1 MKKYV
6 LLSLCLV
13 LLLALGSCGSSGS
26 EDNGNEADMQE
37 FPSFT
42 GLDLDGNSVNSDIFS
57 ENSVTVVNFWFSS
70 CSPCI
75 GELSELDSLDQELKE
90 KGGAVIGINTDT
102 LNGDNSMIEEAKKI
116 LMQQKASYRNLY
128 FDSNSGDALDFANS
142 ITSFPTTY
150 LVDRGGYI
158 IGDPVVG
165 SIDDESTMKM
175 LKKRI
180 DKIIEDDKDVPY
192 QDNE

>member
-6 LLSLCLV
+6 LLSLCLI
-13 LLLALGSCGSSGS
+13 LLLALGSCGNSGS

-165 SIDDESTMKM
+165 SIDDKSTMKM

>member
-13 LLLALGSCGSSGS
+13 LLLALGSCGNSGS
-26 EDNGNEADMQE
+26 EDNGNETDMQE

-57 ENSVTVVNFWFSS
+57 EHSVTVVNFWFSS

-75 GELSELDSLDQELKE
+75 GELSELDSLDQELKG

-142 ITSFPTTY
+142 VTSFPTTY

>member
-75 GELSELDSLDQELKE
+75 GELSELDSLNQELKE

-102 LNGDNSMIEEAKKI
+102 LNGNNSMIEEAKKI

-128 FDSNSGDALDFANS
+128 FDSNSGDAMDFANS

>member
-6 LLSLCLV
+6 ILSLCLV

-26 EDNGNEADMQE
+26 EDSSNEADMQE

-75 GELSELDSLDQELKE
+75 GELSELDSLNQELKE

-128 FDSNSGDALDFANS
+128 FDSNSGDAMDFANS

-180 DKIIEDDKDVPY
+180 DKIIEDDQDVPY

>member
-75 GELSELDSLDQELKE
+75 GELSELDSLNQELKE

>member
-6 LLSLCLV
+6 LLSLCLI
-13 LLLALGSCGSSGS
+13 LLLALGGCGSSGS
-26 EDNGNEADMQE
+26 EDSGNEADMQE

-102 LNGDNSMIEEAKKI
+102 LTGDNSMIEEAKKI

>member
-13 LLLALGSCGSSGS
+13 LLLALGSCGSSRS
-26 EDNGNEADMQE
+26 ENNGNEADMQE

-128 FDSNSGDALDFANS
+128 FDSNSGDAMDFANS

>member
-6 LLSLCLV
+6 LLSLCLI
-13 LLLALGSCGSSGS
+13 LLLALGSCGNSGS
-26 EDNGNEADMQE
+26 EDSGNETDMQE

-57 ENSVTVVNFWFSS
+57 EHSVTVVNFWFSS

-180 DKIIEDDKDVPY
+180 DKIIEDDQDIPY

>member
-75 GELSELDSLDQELKE
+75 GELSELDSLNQELKE

-128 FDSNSGDALDFANS
+128 FDSNSGDAMDFANS

>member
-13 LLLALGSCGSSGS
+13 LLLALGSCGNSGS
-26 EDNGNEADMQE
+26 EDNGNETDMQE

-75 GELSELDSLDQELKE
+75 GELSELDSLDQELKG

-128 FDSNSGDALDFANS
+128 FDSNSGDALNFANS

>member
-26 EDNGNEADMQE
+26 EDSGNEADMQE

-128 FDSNSGDALDFANS
+128 FDSNSGDAMDFANS

-180 DKIIEDDKDVPY
+180 DKIIEDDQDVPY

>member
-6 LLSLCLV
+6 LLSLCLI
-13 LLLALGSCGSSGS
+13 LLLALGSCGNSGS
-26 EDNGNEADMQE
+26 EDSDNETDMQE

-57 ENSVTVVNFWFSS
+57 EHSVTVVNFWFSS

>member
-13 LLLALGSCGSSGS
+13 LLLALGSCGNSGS
-26 EDNGNEADMQE
+26 EDNGNETDMQE

-175 LKKRI
+175 LTKRI

>member
-75 GELSELDSLDQELKE
+75 GELSELDSLNQELKE

-102 LNGDNSMIEEAKKI
+102 LNGDNSMIEDAKKI

-128 FDSNSGDALDFANS
+128 FDSNSGDAMDFANS

>member
-75 GELSELDSLDQELKE
+75 GELSELDSLNQELKE

-116 LMQQKASYRNLY
+116 LMQQKANYRNLY
-128 FDSNSGDALDFANS
+128 FDSNSGDAMDFANS

>member
-13 LLLALGSCGSSGS
+13 LLLALGSCGNSGS
-26 EDNGNEADMQE
+26 EDNGNETDMQE

>member
-75 GELSELDSLDQELKE
+75 GELSELDSLNQELKE

-102 LNGDNSMIEEAKKI
+102 LNGNNSMIEEAKKI

-150 LVDRGGYI
+150 LVDRSGNI

>member
-26 EDNGNEADMQE
+26 EDSGNEADMQE

-75 GELSELDSLDQELKE
+75 GELSELDSLNQELKE

-102 LNGDNSMIEEAKKI
+102 LNGDNNMIEEAKKI

-128 FDSNSGDALDFANS
+128 FDSNSGDAMDFANS

-180 DKIIEDDKDVPY
+180 DKIIEDDQDVPY

>member
-13 LLLALGSCGSSGS
+13 LLLALVSCGSSGS

-75 GELSELDSLDQELKE
+75 GELSELDSLNQELKE

-128 FDSNSGDALDFANS
+128 FDSNSGDAMDFANS

>member
-13 LLLALGSCGSSGS
+13 LLLALGSCGNSGS
-26 EDNGNEADMQE
+26 KDNGNETGMQE

-102 LNGDNSMIEEAKKI
+102 CI
-116 LMQQKASYRNLY
+116 LTAIQVTPWILQTASLLSRLHIWWIAAAI
-128 FDSNSGDALDFANS
+128 SSGIL
-142 ITSFPTTY
+142 
-150 LVDRGGYI
+150 
-158 IGDPVVG
+158 
-165 SIDDESTMKM
+165 
-175 LKKRI
+175 
-180 DKIIEDDKDVPY
+180 
-192 QDNE
+192 

>member
-13 LLLALGSCGSSGS
+13 LLLALGSCGNSGS
-26 EDNGNEADMQE
+26 EDNGNKTDMQE

>member
-75 GELSELDSLDQELKE
+75 GELSELDSLNQELKE

-128 FDSNSGDALDFANS
+128 FDSNSGDAMDFANS

-180 DKIIEDDKDVPY
+180 NKIIEDDKDVPY

>member
-6 LLSLCLV
+6 LLSLCLI

-75 GELSELDSLDQELKE
+75 GELSELDSLNQELKE

-128 FDSNSGDALDFANS
+128 FDSNSGDAMDFANS

>member
-6 LLSLCLV
+6 LLSLCLI
-13 LLLALGSCGSSGS
+13 LLLALGSCGNSGS
-26 EDNGNEADMQE
+26 EDNGNETDMQE

-165 SIDDESTMKM
+165 SMDDESTMKM

>member
-75 GELSELDSLDQELKE
+75 GELSELDSLNQELKE
-90 KGGAVIGINTDT
+90 KGGAVIGIKTDT

-128 FDSNSGDALDFANS
+128 FDSNSGDAMDFANS

-180 DKIIEDDKDVPY
+180 DKIIEDDQDVPY

>member
-13 LLLALGSCGSSGS
+13 LLLALGSCGYSGS
-26 EDNGNEADMQE
+26 EDNGNETDMQE

>member
-13 LLLALGSCGSSGS
+13 LLLALGSCGNSGS
-26 EDNGNEADMQE
+26 EDNGNETDMQE

-57 ENSVTVVNFWFSS
+57 EHSVTVVNFWFSS

-165 SIDDESTMKM
+165 SIEDESTMKM

>member
-13 LLLALGSCGSSGS
+13 LLLALGSCGNSGS
-26 EDNGNEADMQE
+26 EDNGNETDMQE

-180 DKIIEDDKDVPY
+180 DKIIEDDQDVPY

>member
-13 LLLALGSCGSSGS
+13 LLLALGSCGNSGS
-26 EDNGNEADMQE
+26 EDNGNETDMQE

-57 ENSVTVVNFWFSS
+57 EHSVTVVNFWFSS

>member
-13 LLLALGSCGSSGS
+13 LLLALGSCGNSGS
-26 EDNGNEADMQE
+26 EDNGNETDMQE

-180 DKIIEDDKDVPY
+180 DKIIEDDKDAPY
-192 QDNE
+192 QDN

>member
-26 EDNGNEADMQE
+26 EDSGNEADMQE

-75 GELSELDSLDQELKE
+75 GELSELDSLNQELKE

-128 FDSNSGDALDFANS
+128 FDSNSGDAMDFANS

-180 DKIIEDDKDVPY
+180 DKIIEDDQDVPY

>member
-26 EDNGNEADMQE
+26 KDSGNEADMQE

-75 GELSELDSLDQELKE
+75 GELSELDSLNQELKE

-128 FDSNSGDALDFANS
+128 FDSNSGDAMDFANS

>member
-1 MKKYV
+1 
-6 LLSLCLV
+6 
-13 LLLALGSCGSSGS
+13 
-26 EDNGNEADMQE
+26 
-37 FPSFT
+37 
-42 GLDLDGNSVNSDIFS
+42 
-57 ENSVTVVNFWFSS
+57 
-70 CSPCI
+70 
-75 GELSELDSLDQELKE
+75 
-90 KGGAVIGINTDT
+90 
-102 LNGDNSMIEEAKKI
+102 MIEEAKKI

>member
-26 EDNGNEADMQE
+26 EDSGNEADMQE

-75 GELSELDSLDQELKE
+75 GELSELDSLNQELKE

-102 LNGDNSMIEEAKKI
+102 LNSDNSMIEEAKKI

-128 FDSNSGDALDFANS
+128 FDSNSGDAMDFANS

>member
-13 LLLALGSCGSSGS
+13 LLLALGSCGNSGS
-26 EDNGNEADMQE
+26 EDNGNETDMQE

-57 ENSVTVVNFWFSS
+57 EHSVTVVNFWFSS

-75 GELSELDSLDQELKE
+75 GELSELDSLDQELKG

-180 DKIIEDDKDVPY
+180 DKIIEDDQDIPY

>member
-6 LLSLCLV
+6 LLSLCLI
-13 LLLALGSCGSSGS
+13 LLLALGSCGNNGS
-26 EDNGNEADMQE
+26 EDSGNEADMQE

-165 SIDDESTMKM
+165 SIDDKSTMKM

>member
-6 LLSLCLV
+6 LLSLCLI

-75 GELSELDSLDQELKE
+75 GELSELDSLNQELKE

-128 FDSNSGDALDFANS
+128 FDSNSGDAMDFANS

-180 DKIIEDDKDVPY
+180 DKIIEDDQDVPY

>member
-75 GELSELDSLDQELKE
+75 GELSELDSLNQELKE

-116 LMQQKASYRNLY
+116 LIQQKASYRNLY
-128 FDSNSGDALDFANS
+128 FDSNSGDAMDFANS

-180 DKIIEDDKDVPY
+180 DKIIEDDQDVPY

>member
-57 ENSVTVVNFWFSS
+57 KNSVTVVNFWFSS

-75 GELSELDSLDQELKE
+75 GELSELDSLNQELKE

-128 FDSNSGDALDFANS
+128 FDSNSGDAMDFANS